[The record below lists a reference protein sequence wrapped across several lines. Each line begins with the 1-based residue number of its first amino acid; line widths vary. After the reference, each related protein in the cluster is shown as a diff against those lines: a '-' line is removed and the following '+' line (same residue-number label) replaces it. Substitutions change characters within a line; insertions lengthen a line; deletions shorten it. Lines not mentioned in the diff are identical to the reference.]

1 MNILIMKDEG
11 EFRRAQGWRLFHA
24 DFAGHWVGDQFMI
37 RKDRV
42 YGIVGKLLTTEQ
54 LNAHFAYLMNIA
66 SFMEDA

>member
-1 MNILIMKDEG
+1 MNILIMKDE
-11 EFRRAQGWRLFHA
+11 FRRAEGWRLFHA
-24 DFAGHWVGDQFMI
+24 HFAGHWIEDQFMV

-54 LNAHFAYLMNIA
+54 LNEHFTDLMNNV